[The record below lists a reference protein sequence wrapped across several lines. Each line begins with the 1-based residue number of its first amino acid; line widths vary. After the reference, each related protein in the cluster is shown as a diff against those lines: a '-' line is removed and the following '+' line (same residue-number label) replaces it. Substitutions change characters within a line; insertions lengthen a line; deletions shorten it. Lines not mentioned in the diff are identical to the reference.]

1 MEKELKTET
10 LLVKNQI
17 KRAKRIQFSLF
28 VLTHSNTRKWKSVSL
43 KNSYRKL
50 YISMSGNIQF
60 KTETLFPEILFYIVL
75 TELKRRKPMMILPYV
90 ADIGCIL
97 IKSLKK
103 NLQRA
108 LPVNIQTCLVHTG
121 TKLSSQ
127 LRNIKIPHHLKS
139 NVIIYIT
146 PFVVLKTVMRI
157 TSVKV
162 HHG

>member
-75 TELKRRKPMMILPYV
+75 TELKRRKPMIILPYV

-108 LPVNIQTCLVHTG
+108 LPVNIQKCLVHTG

-127 LRNIKIPHHLKS
+127 LRNFKIPHHLKS